1 MVYSGQITNYLLLYQ
16 NKKNEKIGSLSN
28 QLSIP
33 RKKIGTFFNRHPNGI
48 VDRRTDLYYIESSD
62 LGETWNTA
70 DQQPISI
77 PVTEKKLPSRV
88 EDYASLKKIFI

>member
-16 NKKNEKIGSLSN
+16 NKKMKNRVTIKSALN
-28 QLSIP
+28 T
-33 RKKIGTFFNRHPNGI
+33 KKKNRNFFNRHPNGI
-48 VDRRTDLYYIESSD
+48 VDRRTDLYYVESSD

-77 PVTEKKLPSRV
+77 PVTEKNSPSRV